1 MTLDEDDIVTEVVGD
16 PPVMA
21 DLQRAAVRRAREARA
36 LEDALIEL
44 RAMRGRLIVKG
55 EPDRE
60 TSEERWATQ
69 LEAREPAVRAM
80 IGRTTTGGKTT

>member
-1 MTLDEDDIVTEVVGD
+1 MSKITCDLDPAIAAELER
-16 PPVMA
+16 
-21 DLQRAAVRRAREARA
+21 LQVNVPEWLHRAAWSYLRQCR
-36 LEDALIEL
+36 DAAAVL
-44 RAMRGRLIVKG
+44 RTLSRLQGGPV
-55 EPDRE
+55 

>member
-60 TSEERWATQ
+60 RTEY
-69 LEAREPAVRAM
+69 ARM
-80 IGRTTTGGKTT
+80 FGRCFRTPVQKDGGDRE